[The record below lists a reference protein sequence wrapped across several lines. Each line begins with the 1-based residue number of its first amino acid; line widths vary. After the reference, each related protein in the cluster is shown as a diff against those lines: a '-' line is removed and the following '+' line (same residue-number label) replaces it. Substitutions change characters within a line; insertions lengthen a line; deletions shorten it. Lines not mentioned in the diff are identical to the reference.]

1 MSDTPKSE
9 SSHYDLRSAK
19 FGGGFTGTEGNQVG
33 GAFHDHS
40 SNYNQEGTIWNL
52 FFGQQP
58 VPKLRQNMTYSQA
71 RNLLIQEGWQAVFN
85 TSQVNN
91 PHRGAVIDNLI
102 EKGYTEVVDC
112 SGTELGLC
120 MFEFQN
126 ATGQTLFVTTANN
139 DPELESIVF
148 GWRLE

>member
-1 MSDTPKSE
+1 MLKPFL
-9 SSHYDLRSAK
+9 SSVLLSAV
-19 FGGGFTGTEGNQVG
+19 F
-33 GAFHDHS
+33 S
-40 SNYNQEGTIWNL
+40 LNL
-52 FFGQQP
+52 SALAQS

-91 PHRGAVIDNLI
+91 PDRGTVIDRFI
-102 EKGYTEVVDC
+102 KKGYTEVVDC
-112 SGTELGLC
+112 SGTGLGLC
-120 MFEFQN
+120 LFQFQN

-139 DPELESIVF
+139 NPKLESIVF